1 MTLLIPNDVLALIFE
16 AYSFVGGIL
25 LVLFPVILLLML
37 TSGMK
42 DDKVKPIR
50 GLIFIL
56 AGVLAMGLA
65 AELAYAYT
73 YGWER
78 EMADWIEFS
87 GAVLFIT
94 GLIMLIGSISVGG
107 GETLGE
113 KLFGGSKKKDEK
125 DAKKEAEKVGEGP
138 DATEDGNGPAELDEA
153 MDNLTKNI
161 DVLHKQ
167 SELLKDE
174 AIRILSNRY
183 VHGET
188 YKKLQEELKSKPK
201 DYVKKYGMTDPINTD
216 EVAGPGIQSE
226 RDLKNF
232 NDLAIPIFFSTSEED
247 KSGGTIAVIINQI
260 EEFMQMPQHSKRSM
274 GQAVK
279 FQGIL
284 MRFNTLVEMATMMLV
299 RMAKVFP
306 VGIKNPDG
314 FWKQGPAEWINW
326 INNKRKNWKHFKK
339 KIKVSRR

>member
-1 MTLLIPNDVLALIFE
+1 MMTLLIPNDVLALIFE

-42 DDKVKPIR
+42 DEKQKPIR

-113 KLFGGSKKKDEK
+113 KLFGGSKKKEEK
-125 DAKKEAEKVGEGP
+125 DAKKEAEKKL
-138 DATEDGNGPAELDEA
+138 AEIVL
-153 MDNLTKNI
+153 NKNI
-161 DVLHKQ
+161 EEIFQ
-167 SELLKDE
+167 S
-174 AIRILSNRY
+174 I
-183 VHGET
+183 
-188 YKKLQEELKSKPK
+188 
-201 DYVKKYGMTDPINTD
+201 
-216 EVAGPGIQSE
+216 
-226 RDLKNF
+226 
-232 NDLAIPIFFSTSEED
+232 
-247 KSGGTIAVIINQI
+247 SG
-260 EEFMQMPQHSKRSM
+260 
-274 GQAVK
+274 
-279 FQGIL
+279 
-284 MRFNTLVEMATMMLV
+284 
-299 RMAKVFP
+299 
-306 VGIKNPDG
+306 
-314 FWKQGPAEWINW
+314 
-326 INNKRKNWKHFKK
+326 
-339 KIKVSRR
+339 